1 MLTAKVSLLDD
12 FAVIRQTRAV
22 ASLSETLDLI
32 RGGAVPRDL
41 ESDQLEFKQEESA
54 DPRRSLEMLADAVV
68 CLANAEGGTIVVGL
82 VDSTGGPAAFRGVS
96 TRLTADVIR
105 KGIFDRTRPSLSVP
119 VAEIFEESARLVVIT
134 VPKGAV
140 FYANAAGTATRRV
153 GSECRPFPPEE
164 QRQAMAARGLSDW
177 SAEATDLGMEAVSAD
192 EVARVRRLLMLAGR
206 EDLARSD
213 ERKLARDLRLLT
225 SHGRLTRAGL
235 LILGGAE
242 TIAAAIPN
250 HGFAYQYRASPGSE
264 STARIRSTRPLLAA
278 VESLLD
284 AVAVRSRVHPLSASG
299 GVQIQIH
306 DYPADAVRE
315 LVVNAL
321 VHRDYELAGA
331 VEVEHSPDSLA
342 VTSPGGLVFG
352 ITPENILTHPSTPRN
367 RLLLET
373 VTALQVAERTGQGID
388 RAYRELLRTGKVP
401 PTFSDDGY
409 QVRVLVQGGT
419 GNDAFARFVA
429 ELAPELG
436 GDVDVLLAISHLRD
450 ARNIDAGRLAE
461 IAQRSTSEAQGVL
474 ERLAHARLVEPTAR
488 TAARALPTYVLTGPT
503 LASLGRAVRYHV
515 RRADETDRK
524 VADHIREYGHVTN
537 QTLRRMFDV
546 DVAGARDLLRA
557 LQQRE
562 VIVKLDQGRGGP
574 GIRYGRG
581 PKMPAGDSRA
591 SRQAKGALVDA
602 DQLALHELEPAAEE

>member
-1 MLTAKVSLLDD
+1 MVTLL
-12 FAVIRQTRAV
+12 
-22 ASLSETLDLI
+22 ETLDRI
-32 RGGAVPRDL
+32 RNGAVPRDL
-41 ESDQLEFKQEESA
+41 ESEQLEFKQEESA
-54 DPRRSLEMLADAVV
+54 DPRRSLGMLADAVV
-68 CLANAEGGTIVVGL
+68 CLANAEGGTIVVG
-82 VDSTGGPAAFRGVS
+82 VADATAGRAAFQGVS

-119 VAEIFEESARLVVIT
+119 VSEIIEETARLVVIT

-140 FYANAAGTATRRV
+140 FYANTAGTATRRI

-192 EVARVRRLLMLAGR
+192 EVARIRRLLLLAGR
-206 EDLARSD
+206 DDLARSD

-225 SHGRLTRAGL
+225 ARGKLTRAGL
-235 LILGGAE
+235 LILGDGE
-242 TIAAAIPN
+242 TIAATIPN

-264 STARIRSTRPLLAA
+264 STARIRSTRSLLAA
-278 VESLLD
+278 VEALLD

-299 GVQIQIH
+299 GVQIQIQ
-306 DYPADAVRE
+306 DYPKDAVRE
-315 LVVNAL
+315 LIVNAL

-331 VEVEHSPDSLA
+331 VDVEHSPDSLA

-352 ITPENILTHPSTPRN
+352 ITPENILPHPSTPRN

-419 GNDAFARFVA
+419 GNEAFARFVA
-429 ELAPELG
+429 ELEPELG
-436 GDVDVLLAISHLRD
+436 GDVDVLLAISYLRD
-450 ARNIDAGRLAE
+450 ARNVDAARLAT

-488 TAARALPTYVLTGPT
+488 TASRALPTYVLTGPT

-537 QTLRRMFDV
+537 QTLRRMFDL

-557 LQQRE
+557 LQQRG
-562 VIVKLDQGRGGP
+562 VLVKLDQGRGGP

-581 PKMPAGDSRA
+581 PKMLPGDTRA
-591 SRQAKGALVDA
+591 SRPAREPAVDA
-602 DQLALHELEPAAEE
+602 EQLALDVEKSTREE

>member
-1 MLTAKVSLLDD
+1 MTTVPELLSR
-12 FAVIRQTRAV
+12 IRA
-22 ASLSETLDLI
+22 
-32 RGGAVPRDL
+32 GAAPREL

-68 CLANAEGGTIVVGL
+68 CLANAEGGTIVVGV
-82 VDSTGGPAAFRGVS
+82 VDGLAGPAAFRGVS
-96 TRLTADVIR
+96 SRLTADVIR

-119 VAEIFEESARLVVIT
+119 VAELIEETARLVVIT

-140 FYANAAGTATRRV
+140 FYANAAGTATRRL

-177 SAEATDLGMEAVSAD
+177 SAEATDYGMEAVSAD
-192 EVARVRRLLMLAGR
+192 EVARVRRLLLLAGR

-213 ERKLARDLRLLT
+213 ERKLARDLRLLNAR
-225 SHGRLTRAGL
+225 GKLTRAGL
-235 LILGGAE
+235 LILGDAE
-242 TIAAAIPN
+242 AIAAAIPN
-250 HGFAYQYRASPGSE
+250 HGFAYQYRSSPGSE
-264 STARIRSTRPLLAA
+264 SSARTRSARPFLAA
-278 VESLLD
+278 VETLLD

-299 GVQIQIH
+299 GVQIQIQ
-306 DYPADAVRE
+306 DYPKDAVRE

-342 VTSPGGLVFG
+342 ITSPGGLVFG

-401 PTFSDDGY
+401 PAFTDDGY
-409 QVRVLVQGGT
+409 QVRVLVPGGT
-419 GNDAFARFVA
+419 GNDAFARYVA
-429 ELAPELG
+429 DLDPELG

-450 ARNIDAGRLAE
+450 SRNIDAPRLAA
-461 IAQRSTSEAQGVL
+461 IAQRSTGEAQGVL
-474 ERLAHARLVEPTAR
+474 ERLVHAKILGPTAR
-488 TAARALPTYVLTGPT
+488 TASRALPTYVLTGLT
-503 LASLGRAVRYHV
+503 LADLGRAVRYHV
-515 RRADETDRK
+515 RHADETDRK
-524 VADHIREYGHVTN
+524 VADHVREYGHVTN
-537 QTLRRMFDV
+537 QTLRRLFDL
-546 DVAGARDLLRA
+546 DVTGARDLLRA
-557 LQQRE
+557 LQQRG
-562 VIVKLDQGRGGP
+562 VLVKLDQGRGGP

-581 PKMPAGDSRA
+581 PKMPAGDGRKS
-591 SRQAKGALVDA
+591 KGRPKHARDGEQLVLDA
-602 DQLALHELEPAAEE
+602 IDLEDAP

>member
-1 MLTAKVSLLDD
+1 MV
-12 FAVIRQTRAV
+12 
-22 ASLSETLDLI
+22 SLSEAIDRI
-32 RGGAVPRDL
+32 RAGAVPREL

-68 CLANAEGGTIVVGL
+68 CLANAEGGTIVVG
-82 VDSTGGPAAFRGVS
+82 VADAVPGRSAFRGVS

-119 VAEIFEESARLVVIT
+119 VSEVFEETARLVVIT

-140 FYANAAGTATRRV
+140 LYANAAGTATRRV
-153 GSECRPFPPEE
+153 GAECRPFPPEE
-164 QRQAMAARGLSDW
+164 QRQAMAARGLADW
-177 SAEATDLGMEAVSAD
+177 SAETTDLGMEAVAAE
-192 EVARVRRLLMLAGR
+192 EVARVRRLLLLAGR
-206 EDLARSD
+206 DDLARSD
-213 ERKLARDLRLLT
+213 ERKLARDLRLLN
-225 SHGRLTRAGL
+225 GRGKLTRAGL
-235 LILGGAE
+235 LILGDAE
-242 TIAAAIPN
+242 VIAAAIPN

-264 STARIRSTRPLLAA
+264 SSARFRSTKGILAA
-278 VESLLD
+278 IESLLD

-299 GVQIQIH
+299 GVQIQIQ
-306 DYPADAVRE
+306 DYPRDAVRE

-373 VTALQVAERTGQGID
+373 VTAFQIAERTGQGID

-401 PTFSDDGY
+401 PTISDDGY
-409 QVRVLVQGGT
+409 QVRVLVPGGT
-419 GNDAFARFVA
+419 GNDAFTRFAA
-429 ELAPELG
+429 ELDPELG

-450 ARNIDAGRLAE
+450 SRNIDAARLAA

-474 ERLAHARLVEPTAR
+474 ERLAHAKLLGTTAR
-488 TAARALPTYVLTGPT
+488 TASRALPTYVLTGLT
-503 LASLGRAVRYHV
+503 LASLGRAVRYRV

-537 QTLRRMFDV
+537 QTLRRLFDL
-546 DVAGARDLLRA
+546 DVTGARDLLRA
-557 LQQRE
+557 LQQRGLL
-562 VIVKLDQGRGGP
+562 VKLDQGRGGP
-574 GIRYGRG
+574 GIRYGPG
-581 PKMPAGDSRA
+581 PTLQAGSTRA
-591 SRQAKGALVDA
+591 SRTERAHAPDVE
-602 DQLALHELEPAAEE
+602 QLELEVVTPPHER